1 MEIKDLIVTRSLTN
15 HYRFNMIFGERV
27 FFIDPTGVLEIV
39 KRLGIQRFA
48 IVYEFIRYE
57 YNLVPGKI
65 SSEMITDTGL
75 KYPGLELDVASIKD
89 MVYRS
94 LNDFVHFDGK
104 RIHLQYS
111 E

>member
-15 HYRFNMIFGERV
+15 HYRFNMIFDERV
-27 FFIDPTGVLEIV
+27 IPCDPTGVLEIV
-39 KRLGIQRFA
+39 KRLDIQRFK
-48 IVYEFIRYE
+48 IVYESITYQ
-57 YNLVPGKI
+57 YNMILGKI
-65 SSEMITDTGL
+65 SSEMVTDTGL
-75 KYPGLELDVASIKD
+75 KYPGLELDIASVTD

-104 RIHLQYS
+104 RIYVQYS

>member
-1 MEIKDLIVTRSLTN
+1 MQIKDLIVTRSLTN

-27 FFIDPTGVLEIV
+27 ISIDPNGVLEIV
-39 KRLGIQRFA
+39 KHLDIQRFK
-48 IVYEFIRYE
+48 IVYEFVTYQYCMILG
-57 YNLVPGKI
+57 NI
-65 SSEMITDTGL
+65 SSEMLTDTGL
-75 KYPGLELDVASIKD
+75 KYPGLELDIASITD

-104 RIHLQYS
+104 RIYVQYS